1 VSKSDGL
8 TLVPEASALETWIT
22 DYLDEKRA
30 AGCSRKT
37 LAVYTDLLREVLLP
51 FCRRAELTEPAEL
64 TARQL
69 NALSAGLLDGSGT
82 RSGRPLA
89 KASVAS
95 YARTINA
102 FLAWLAKQGEAPG
115 AHMQK
120 PKLPERVVETLSRED
135 IRALEDAASTERDK
149 LIIRILADTG
159 VRLDELLRLKADSV
173 RLEPGRKWYLKVL
186 GKGDKERMVPILPG
200 LANRIDRYAKRTRK
214 DSPSD
219 LLFLGSRRSARSG
232 EYEPLTESGTEQ
244 MIRELG
250 LDVLKRRVYPHLFRH
265 SFVTEQLR
273 RGMQPTLVAKIVGH
287 TSLAMIDQV
296 YQHLTVTDAHEA
308 LMRSLMGEGRRG
320 SSG

>member
-8 TLVPEASALETWIT
+8 TLVPEASALETWVT

-173 RLEPGRKWYLKVL
+173 RLEPGRKWYRSCPAWPT
-186 GKGDKERMVPILPG
+186 GSTATPSEPARTPPATCSSWAAGGAPG
-200 LANRIDRYAKRTRK
+200 QASTSR
-214 DSPSD
+214 SPSR
-219 LLFLGSRRSARSG
+219 GPSR
-232 EYEPLTESGTEQ
+232 
-244 MIRELG
+244 
-250 LDVLKRRVYPHLFRH
+250 
-265 SFVTEQLR
+265 
-273 RGMQPTLVAKIVGH
+273 
-287 TSLAMIDQV
+287 
-296 YQHLTVTDAHEA
+296 
-308 LMRSLMGEGRRG
+308 
-320 SSG
+320 